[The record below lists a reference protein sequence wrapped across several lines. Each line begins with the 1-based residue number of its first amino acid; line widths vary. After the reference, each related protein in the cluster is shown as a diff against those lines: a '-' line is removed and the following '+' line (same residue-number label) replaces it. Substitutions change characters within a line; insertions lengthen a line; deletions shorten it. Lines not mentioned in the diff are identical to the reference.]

1 MRKLLLLFVGLIFFT
16 GSSWAQEITIGT
28 GNINKFIPI
37 SPDWNYTYSQMIYLQ
52 SEIDTEGNITALQFY
67 YNSTPSSLSNS
78 NDWDIYLGHTDKTFF
93 QGGYQSTDWVPT
105 SAMTKVFSGIIN
117 GAKAN
122 WITINLDIPFAY
134 NNVNNLVIAIDE
146 NKPGFNLGDLNY
158 FHCTETP
165 EKRSI
170 RYVTDGTNP
179 NPNSP
184 PGASGTV
191 EAYANVKLTIGSNLP
206 APIAVTNIAP
216 ANNATGININGEAL
230 SWQFGANTEEYQV
243 KFGTSSTPA
252 TVVVDFTSTL
262 ATSYALAGLTYN
274 TTYYWQV
281 NAKNA
286 GGTTAGP
293 IWSFTTAPQPAP
305 VAVTNIAPVNNATS
319 ININGEELSW
329 AFGANTNEYQL
340 MFGTNSTPA
349 TVVVDFTST
358 LATTYALAGLTYN
371 TTYYWQV
378 NAKNAGG
385 TTAGPVWSFT
395 TAIGTGINNP
405 SGAEG
410 IHAYTYGD
418 VLYLETATTEVALVN
433 VYDIT
438 GQLVMQGKTSGN
450 NLSTLNT
457 SALSNGIY
465 VVNVVLN
472 NGIVSRK
479 ISIKK

>member
-1 MRKLLLLFVGLIFFT
+1 M
-16 GSSWAQEITIGT
+16 
-28 GNINKFIPI
+28 
-37 SPDWNYTYSQMIYLQ
+37 
-52 SEIDTEGNITALQFY
+52 
-67 YNSTPSSLSNS
+67 
-78 NDWDIYLGHTDKTFF
+78 
-93 QGGYQSTDWVPT
+93 
-105 SAMTKVFSGIIN
+105 
-117 GAKAN
+117 
-122 WITINLDIPFAY
+122 
-134 NNVNNLVIAIDE
+134 
-146 NKPGFNLGDLNY
+146 
-158 FHCTETP
+158 
-165 EKRSI
+165 
-170 RYVTDGTNP
+170 
-179 NPNSP
+179 
-184 PGASGTV
+184 
-191 EAYANVKLTIGSNLP
+191 
-206 APIAVTNIAP
+206 
-216 ANNATGININGEAL
+216 
-230 SWQFGANTEEYQV
+230 
-243 KFGTSSTPA
+243 
-252 TVVVDFTSTL
+252 
-262 ATSYALAGLTYN
+262 TYN

-340 MFGTNSTPA
+340 MFGTSSTPA

-405 SGAEG
+405 LGAEG